1 MIAARYDDRMPRL
14 TRIYTRKGDD
24 GSTGLGGGQRVPK
37 DTLRVAAYGTVDE
50 LNSHLGVVLASG
62 PAERLRGELQRIQ
75 NELFHLGSD
84 LCFLE
89 ADKAQF
95 SLPQIEPR
103 HVEMLEVLMDEL
115 NEALG
120 PLENFVLP
128 GGTTAASA
136 LHVARTV
143 CRRAEREAI
152 ALAREEAIGSQVV
165 AYLNRLSDAL
175 FVMARYDNHVHDRPE
190 PLWNPSL

>member
-1 MIAARYDDRMPRL
+1 MPRL
-14 TRIYTRKGDD
+14 TRIYTRKGDN
-24 GSTGLGGGQRVPK
+24 GETGLGGGQRVPK
-37 DTLRVAAYGTVDE
+37 DAPRVAAYGTVDE
-50 LNSHLGVVLASG
+50 LNSHLGVVLAAR
-62 PAERLRGELQRIQ
+62 PAGRLVAELERIQ

-89 ADKAQF
+89 ADKT
-95 SLPQIEPR
+95 SITLPQIETR
-103 HVEMLEVLMDEL
+103 HIDALEQLMDDL
-115 NEALG
+115 NAVVG

-128 GGTTAASA
+128 GGTPAAAA

-152 ALAREEAIGSQVV
+152 ALARNEPIGTHVV

-175 FVMARYDNHVHDRPE
+175 FVMARFDNHLQAKRE
-190 PLWNPSL
+190 TLWNPTI